1 MDILI
6 WYLLAWIVVV
16 TDCVQTAS
24 LKNSKILAK
33 RHFPCT
39 AHYAVPNS
47 SNIGIIFNLSSC
59 QHEKDTSCE
68 MEAPS
73 EAKTSLKTYRTPP
86 RNLTKKE
93 KRNYNFLNWKICV
106 FHWLMISLQC
116 IHPSLCCL
124 SSTKVR

>member
-1 MDILI
+1 MDISI

-16 TDCVQTAS
+16 TDCVRTAS
-24 LKNSKILAK
+24 LKNNQTPAK

-39 AHYAVPNS
+39 AHCTVNS
-47 SNIGIIFNLSSC
+47 SKIGIIFNLSSC
-59 QHEKDTSCE
+59 QHKKGTPCE

-93 KRNYNFLNWKICV
+93 KRNYNFPNWKICV

-116 IHPSLCCL
+116 IHPSLCRL
-124 SSTKVR
+124 FPTKVR